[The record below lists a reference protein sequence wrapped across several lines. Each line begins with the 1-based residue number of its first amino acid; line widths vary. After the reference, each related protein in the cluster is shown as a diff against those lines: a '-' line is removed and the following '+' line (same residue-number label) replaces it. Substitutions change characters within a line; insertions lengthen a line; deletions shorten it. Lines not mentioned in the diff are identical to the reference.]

1 MKDIHCPET
10 DAFFEAVLTLK
21 TAEECYKFFED
32 VCTPKELEAIS
43 QRFLVARQ
51 LDEGKNYNDVS
62 EDTGASSATICRVS
76 KCLQRDGGYRIVLDR
91 LKKAGAKSK

>member
-10 DAFFEAVLTLK
+10 DALFEAILTLK
-21 TAEECYKFFED
+21 TTEECYKFFED
-32 VCTPKELEAIS
+32 VCTLKELEAVS

-62 EDTGASSATICRVS
+62 EETGASSATICRVS
-76 KCLQRDGGYRIVLDR
+76 KCLRHGDGYRIVLDR
-91 LKKAGAKSK
+91 LKKAGKENK

>member
-10 DAFFEAVLTLK
+10 DALFAAILTLK
-21 TAEECYKFFED
+21 TADECYKFFED
-32 VCTPKELEAIS
+32 VCTLKELEAIS

-51 LDEGKNYNDVS
+51 LDEGRNYNDVS

-76 KCLQRDGGYRIVLDR
+76 KCLQHGGGYRIVLDR
-91 LKKAGAKSK
+91 LKKAGAKGK